1 MHPPQKKQT
10 NKKQKQKQQKKQDVF
25 KNMLPCHFLLIVIAY
40 KLIIVL

>member
-1 MHPPQKKQT
+1 MQPPQKKN
-10 NKKQKQKQQKKQDVF
+10 NKNQKQEQQKKQDVF

>member
-1 MHPPQKKQT
+1 MQPPPKKN
-10 NKKQKQKQQKKQDVF
+10 NKKQKQEQQKKQDVF

>member
-1 MHPPQKKQT
+1 MQPPSKKN
-10 NKKQKQKQQKKQDVF
+10 NKKQKQEQQKKQDVF